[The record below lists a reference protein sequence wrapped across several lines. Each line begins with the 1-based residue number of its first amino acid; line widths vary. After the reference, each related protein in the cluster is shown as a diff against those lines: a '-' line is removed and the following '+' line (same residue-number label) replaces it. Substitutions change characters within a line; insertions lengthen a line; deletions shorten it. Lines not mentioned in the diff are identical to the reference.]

1 MPWPH
6 PLLACRSRLLV
17 TPKASAMLSAI
28 YSATSTRPSVEPT
41 SATQL
46 LQMGTAWSPSSRQSK
61 PVHRPEGRSALT
73 SVPVDKPLAQ
83 RAGSDTDKANS
94 IELRGVEK
102 RYGDSVALHPI
113 DLDIRDGEFFCLLG
127 PSGCGKTTTL
137 NIIGGFVE
145 PSGGV
150 VRIAGTDVTKLPPNR
165 RPVNTVFQSYALF
178 PHLNVIENVCF
189 GLRMARVPKNE
200 QRRRAAETLDLVGLE
215 AFAERPVAQLS
226 GGQAQRV
233 AIARALVNKPSVLLL
248 DEPLGAL
255 DLKLRKRLQTELA
268 LIQRQVGTTFVF
280 VTHDQEEAMALAD
293 RILILNEGRIEQLG
307 TPEELYEHPTEEF
320 VAGFIGISNI
330 LRGKKDG
337 DIFVLENGARVPLS
351 AQAPDAV
358 SSVVIRPEALRIGQ
372 DGFCGAQVLS
382 REYLGP
388 ITRMVMQLENSD
400 EQVVSSLNDHDMHD
414 LSEIGLEPGQSVKL
428 SWKDNAAHPLV
439 EAN

>member
-1 MPWPH
+1 
-6 PLLACRSRLLV
+6 
-17 TPKASAMLSAI
+17 
-28 YSATSTRPSVEPT
+28 
-41 SATQL
+41 
-46 LQMGTAWSPSSRQSK
+46 
-61 PVHRPEGRSALT
+61 VHRPEGRSALT

-145 PSGGV
+145 PSGGI

-178 PHLNVIENVCF
+178 PHLNVIENVSF
-189 GLRMARVPKNE
+189 GLRMARVPKDE
-200 QRRRAAETLDLVGLE
+200 QRTRAREALDLVGLGT
-215 AFAERPVAQLS
+215 FAERPVSQLS

-268 LIQRQVGTTFVF
+268 LIQRRVGTTFVF

-293 RILILNEGRIEQLG
+293 RILILNEGRIEQIG
-307 TPEELYEHPTEEF
+307 TPEEIYRKPASLF
-320 VAGFIGISNI
+320 AADFIGESNI

-337 DIFVLENGARVPLS
+337 GAFVLESGAKVPIS

-358 SSVVIRPEALRIGQ
+358 TSVVIRPEALRIGG
-372 DGFCGAQVLS
+372 DGFIGAEVLS
-382 REYLGP
+382 REYLGSM
-388 ITRMVMQLENSD
+388 TRMVMQLENSD
-400 EQVVSSLNDHDMHD
+400 TQVVSSLNDHDMHD
-414 LSEIGLEPGQSVKL
+414 LSGIGLEPGQSVKL
-428 SWKDNAAHPLV
+428 SWKENAAHPLV

>member
-1 MPWPH
+1 M
-6 PLLACRSRLLV
+6 
-17 TPKASAMLSAI
+17 
-28 YSATSTRPSVEPT
+28 TSI
-41 SATQL
+41 
-46 LQMGTAWSPSSRQSK
+46 
-61 PVHRPEGRSALT
+61 
-73 SVPVDKPLAQ
+73 PVDKLPAHP
-83 RAGSDTDKANS
+83 AGSATDKSNS
-94 IELRGVEK
+94 IELRGIEK
-102 RYGDSVALHPI
+102 RYGDAVALHPI

-137 NIIGGFVE
+137 NMIGGFVE

-189 GLRMARVPKNE
+189 GLRMARVPKDE
-200 QRRRAAETLDLVGLE
+200 QRTRARETLDLVGLGS
-215 AFAERPVAQLS
+215 FAERPVGALS

-268 LIQRQVGTTFVF
+268 LIQRHVGTTFVF

-307 TPEELYEHPTEEF
+307 TPEEIYRQPASLF
-320 VAGFIGISNI
+320 AADFIGESNI

-337 DIFVLENGARVPLS
+337 DFFVLENGARVPLS

-358 SSVVIRPEALRIGQ
+358 TSVVIRPEALRIGK
-372 DGFCGAQVLS
+372 DGFFGAQVLS
-382 REYLGP
+382 REYLGS
-388 ITRMVMQLENSD
+388 ITRVVMQLENS
-400 EQVVSSLNDHDMHD
+400 ETQAVSSLNDHDMHD
-414 LSEIGLEPGQSVKL
+414 LSGIGLEPGQHVKL
-428 SWKDNAAHPLV
+428 SWSEKAAHPLV
-439 EAN
+439 EAH

>member
-1 MPWPH
+1 M
-6 PLLACRSRLLV
+6 
-17 TPKASAMLSAI
+17 
-28 YSATSTRPSVEPT
+28 
-41 SATQL
+41 
-46 LQMGTAWSPSSRQSK
+46 
-61 PVHRPEGRSALT
+61 
-73 SVPVDKPLAQ
+73 
-83 RAGSDTDKANS
+83 
-94 IELRGVEK
+94 RGIEK
-102 RYGDSVALHPI
+102 RYGDAVALCPL

-137 NIIGGFVE
+137 NMIGGFVE

-189 GLRMARVPKNE
+189 GLRMARVPKDE
-200 QRRRAAETLDLVGLE
+200 QRTTGREALDLVGLGT
-215 AFAERPVAQLS
+215 FAERPVGQLS

-268 LIQRQVGTTFVF
+268 LIQRRVGTTFVF

-293 RILILNEGRIEQLG
+293 RILILNEGRIEQIG
-307 TPEELYEHPTEEF
+307 TPEEIYRQPASLF
-320 VAGFIGISNI
+320 AADFIGESNI

-358 SSVVIRPEALRIGQ
+358 TSVVIRPEALRIGQ
-372 DGFCGAQVLS
+372 DGFFGAQVLS
-382 REYLGP
+382 REYLGS
-388 ITRMVMQLENSD
+388 ITRVVMNWRTQKPKLCPRSTTTTCTTFPE
-400 EQVVSSLNDHDMHD
+400 L
-414 LSEIGLEPGQSVKL
+414 GLEPGQHVKL
-428 SWKDNAAHPLV
+428 SWSEKAAHPLV
-439 EAN
+439 EAH

>member
-1 MPWPH
+1 M
-6 PLLACRSRLLV
+6 
-17 TPKASAMLSAI
+17 
-28 YSATSTRPSVEPT
+28 
-41 SATQL
+41 
-46 LQMGTAWSPSSRQSK
+46 
-61 PVHRPEGRSALT
+61 HRPEGRSALT
-73 SVPVDKPLAQ
+73 SIPVEKLPTHP
-83 RAGSDTDKANS
+83 AGSATDKGNS

-102 RYGDSVALHPI
+102 RYGDAVALHPI

-137 NIIGGFVE
+137 NMIGGFVE

-189 GLRMARVPKNE
+189 GLRMARVPKDE
-200 QRRRAAETLDLVGLE
+200 QRRRAKESLDLVGLG

-233 AIARALVNKPSVLLL
+233 AIARALVNKPQVLLL

-268 LIQRQVGTTFVF
+268 LIQRHVGTTFVF

-307 TPEELYEHPTEEF
+307 TPEEIYRQPASLF
-320 VAGFIGISNI
+320 AADFIGESNI
-330 LRGKKDG
+330 LRGKKEG

-351 AQAPDAV
+351 AETPDAV
-358 SSVVIRPEALRIGQ
+358 SSVVIRPEALRIGE
-372 DGFCGAQVLS
+372 DGFLGAAVLS
-382 REYLGP
+382 REYLGSM
-388 ITRMVMQLENSD
+388 TRMVMQLENS
-400 EQVVSSLNDHDMHD
+400 ETQVVSSLNDHDMHD
-414 LSEIGLEPGQSVKL
+414 LSGTGLEPGQTVKL
-428 SWKDNAAHPLV
+428 SWKENAAHPLV
-439 EAN
+439 EAH